1 MRSWELVRSLTLAQL
16 KESQLPKSRG
26 WKILRGNLGVARTG
40 SAEAREQEQA
50 VSPGRNVEG
59 EPSRWSKLK
68 RVMSLSPGSA
78 ARGDSGGARGDE
90 RKPVVGVGANDGESR
105 WDMIRRVMSLKPG
118 NQRNLKVEDQ
128 GETSPS
134 TTSSY
139 TRTSSHTSQG
149 GSQSF
154 KRVDF
159 TPDTVVPP
167 RETGGRLARAFRRV
181 LSIIKVRRA
190 LPCSR
195 LLTHGTSLI

>member
-1 MRSWELVRSLTLAQL
+1 M
-16 KESQLPKSRG
+16 
-26 WKILRGNLGVARTG
+26 GNLGVARTG

-50 VSPGRNVEG
+50 VSPVRNEEG
-59 EPSRWSKLK
+59 GPSRWSKLK

-78 ARGDSGGARGDE
+78 AGGDSGGARGGE
-90 RKPVVGVGANDGESR
+90 RKPVVGVGANNGESR

-118 NQRNLKVEDQ
+118 NQSNLEVEAQ

-134 TTSSY
+134 TP
-139 TRTSSHTSQG
+139 SSHTSG
-149 GSQSF
+149 CSQSF

-159 TPDTVVPP
+159 TPDTVMPP